1 MISNEEL
8 MVMISDCQLKQRG
21 FFFKV
26 ILSKDSKIYV
36 FARTIEAIFLDKVS
50 FYWSCKKVGTYPA
63 LLSDELGAENL
74 AVTYPLSQVIIL

>member
-50 FYWSCKKVGTYPA
+50 FY
-63 LLSDELGAENL
+63 
-74 AVTYPLSQVIIL
+74 